1 MSKQWGFTSLET
13 PIEGS
18 QSSKSGWLLTGFIRQ
33 TDGGFTL
40 IELLVVIAII
50 AILMAI
56 LMPTLHRAREQ
67 GRRIA
72 CLNNLKTIT
81 LGWIIY
87 ADDNDGKIVN
97 GAGGIDRSKEPA
109 WVGKCWASGYGG
121 GAQLPEEEQI
131 IEIKKGA
138 LWPYVRNAKV
148 YRCPTGTRG
157 EMLTYAAMD
166 GVNGLSRSGEGTVK
180 DGAWA
185 TKMSDIRNKPER
197 LVFIDEGWVTPD
209 SFAVHYNQE
218 TWWDDPP
225 VRHGDGVTISYADG
239 RSAHYKWTGT
249 WTILVGRFRQRTHPG
264 NHYRPG
270 TPIGAKQQAATREDF
285 EDLYW
290 IQKGCWGKLGY
301 SPTYQ

>member
-1 MSKQWGFTSLET
+1 MTMHRRRTIIHKRSGFTPLE
-13 PIEGS
+13 IKISNRGS
-18 QSSKSGWLLTGFIRQ
+18 RKFLT
-33 TDGGFTL
+33 GFTL

-50 AILMAI
+50 AVLMAI
-56 LMPTLHRAREQ
+56 LMPALHRAREQ

-72 CLNNLKTIT
+72 CLNNLKQLT
-81 LGWIIY
+81 LAWIMY
-87 ADDNDGKIVN
+87 ADENEGKIVN
-97 GAGGIDRSKEPA
+97 GAGGIYDRPKETP
-109 WVGKCWASGYGG
+109 WVGKCWASGYQNGD
-121 GAQLPEEEQI
+121 QLSESNQI

-138 LWPYVRNAKV
+138 LWPYVKNITA

-225 VRHGDGVTISYADG
+225 VRHGDGVTVSFADG
-239 RSAHYKWTGT
+239 RSAYYKWKGI
-249 WTILVGRFRQRTHPG
+249 WTILVGRHRQRGHPG

-270 TPIGAKQQAATREDF
+270 TPIAGKQVVATSEDF
-285 EDLYW
+285 KDLYW

-301 SPTYQ
+301 TPGYRP